1 MADIDAVLAEALE
14 DIKQGRAR
22 TVPDYLKLVPDADR
36 GRLEELLAVF
46 HSHQA
51 AAEGPDPVDSQ
62 RYQDALELV
71 DRVFSEE
78 RSKGELSALLA
89 ELRRVRRVPREELLG
104 GLAERFGLAGK
115 DRKRLQRAYHQ
126 LEIGQ
131 IEGRCLSDRL
141 LEALGSILKTDPRDL
156 RSAADRSGRMT
167 PAPAQAFGRGLGE
180 VKDVE
185 APGDGKPA
193 RQGGSSNGERLVH
206 DLFHGGPDG

>member
-36 GRLEELLAVF
+36 NRLEELLAVF
-46 HSHQA
+46 HTHQA
-51 AAEGPDPVDSQ
+51 AAQGPVPVDPQ
-62 RYQDALELV
+62 CYQDALELV

-78 RSKGELSALLA
+78 RGKGELPALLV
-89 ELRRVRRVPREELLG
+89 ELRRVRRIPREELIG
-104 GLAERFGLAGK
+104 GLADRFGLAGK

-131 IEGRCLSDRL
+131 IEGPCLSDRL
-141 LEALGSILKTDPRDL
+141 LEALGTILKTDPRDL
-156 RSAADRSGRMT
+156 RSAANRSGSMG
-167 PAPAQAFGRGLGE
+167 PAPAQAFGRGIGE
-180 VKDVE
+180 MKGVE
-185 APGDGKPA
+185 APADGPA
-193 RQGGSSNGERLVH
+193 RPGVSSHDERLVY

>member
-36 GRLEELLAVF
+36 DRLEELLAVF
-46 HSHQA
+46 HTHQA
-51 AAEGPDPVDSQ
+51 AAEGPDPVDPQ

-78 RSKGELSALLA
+78 RGKGQLPALLA
-89 ELRRVRRVPREELLG
+89 ELRRVRRIPREELLG
-104 GLAERFGLAGK
+104 DLAERFGLAGK

-126 LEIGQ
+126 LETGQ

-156 RSAADRSGRMT
+156 RSAADRSGTMA
-167 PAPAQAFGRGLGE
+167 PVPAQVFGRGLGE

-185 APGDGKPA
+185 VPGDGGSA
-193 RQGGSSNGERLVH
+193 RQAGSRHGERLVH

>member
-36 GRLEELLAVF
+36 ERLEELLAVF
-46 HSHQA
+46 HNHQA
-51 AAEGPDPVDSQ
+51 AAEGPDPVDPQ

-78 RSKGELSALLA
+78 RGEGDLPVLLT
-89 ELRRVRRVPREELLG
+89 ELRRARRIPREELLA

-126 LEIGQ
+126 LETGQ

-141 LEALGSILKTDPRDL
+141 LEALGSLLKIDPRDL
-156 RSAADRSGRMT
+156 RSAADRSGRISS
-167 PAPAQAFGRGLGE
+167 APAQAFGRGLGE
-180 VKDVE
+180 VKNDEV
-185 APGDGKPA
+185 PGDRGSA
-193 RQGGSSNGERLVH
+193 RQAGSSQGERLVH
-206 DLFHGGPDG
+206 DLFYGGPDG

>member
-1 MADIDAVLAEALE
+1 MADIDAVLSEALE

-36 GRLEELLAVF
+36 DRLEELLAVF
-46 HSHQA
+46 HTHQA
-51 AAEGPDPVDSQ
+51 AAQGPDPVDPQ

-78 RSKGELSALLA
+78 RGKGELPALLV
-89 ELRRVRRVPREELLG
+89 ELRRVRRIPREELLG

-126 LEIGQ
+126 LETGQ
-131 IEGRCLSDRL
+131 LEGPGLSDRL

-156 RSAADRSGRMT
+156 RSAANRSGRMGPT
-167 PAPAQAFGRGLGE
+167 SAQAFGRGLGE
-180 VKDVE
+180 VKGVE
-185 APGDGKPA
+185 APGERFA
-193 RQGGSSNGERLVH
+193 RQGVSSNGERLVY

>member
-51 AAEGPDPVDSQ
+51 AAEGPDPVDPQ

-78 RSKGELSALLA
+78 RSKGELSTLLA
-89 ELRRVRRVPREELLG
+89 ELRRVRRIPREELLG

-126 LEIGQ
+126 LETGQ

-156 RSAADRSGRMT
+156 RSAADRSGKMA
-167 PAPAQAFGRGLGE
+167 PAPAQVFGRGLGE

-185 APGDGKPA
+185 APGEGGSA
-193 RQGGSSNGERLVH
+193 RQAGSSHGERLVH

>member
-14 DIKQGRAR
+14 DIKHGRAR

-36 GRLEELLAVF
+36 DRLEELLAVF
-46 HSHQA
+46 HTHQA
-51 AAEGPDPVDSQ
+51 SAEGPDPVDPQ

-78 RSKGELSALLA
+78 RSKGELPGLLA
-89 ELRRVRRVPREELLG
+89 ELRRVRRIPREELLG

-126 LEIGQ
+126 LETGQ

-141 LEALGSILKTDPRDL
+141 LDALGSILKTDPRDL
-156 RSAADRSGRMT
+156 RSAADRSGRRG
-167 PAPAQAFGRGLGE
+167 PVPAQAFGRGLGE
-180 VKDVE
+180 VSGVE
-185 APGDGKPA
+185 ASSDGPA
-193 RQGGSSNGERLVH
+193 RQAGSSHGERLVH

>member
-51 AAEGPDPVDSQ
+51 AAEGPDPVDPQ

-89 ELRRVRRVPREELLG
+89 ELRRVRRIPREELLA

-115 DRKRLQRAYHQ
+115 DQKRLQRAYHQ
-126 LEIGQ
+126 LETGQ

-156 RSAADRSGRMT
+156 RSAADRSGKMA
-167 PAPAQAFGRGLGE
+167 PAPAQVFGRGLGE

-185 APGDGKPA
+185 ASGE
-193 RQGGSSNGERLVH
+193 GGSARRAGSSHGERLVH